1 MSASRGW
8 ESGEW
13 SHEWGRS
20 SRLRTAQRPL
30 LSIKEVQE
38 AQATVQRLGGSLV
51 PSGLTGVGS
60 GSDLEGTVPAS
71 DQAEPH
77 PWAECEVGLPART
90 RVQGSCEV
98 LT

>member
-1 MSASRGW
+1 M
-8 ESGEW
+8 
-13 SHEWGRS
+13 
-20 SRLRTAQRPL
+20 
-30 LSIKEVQE
+30 QE